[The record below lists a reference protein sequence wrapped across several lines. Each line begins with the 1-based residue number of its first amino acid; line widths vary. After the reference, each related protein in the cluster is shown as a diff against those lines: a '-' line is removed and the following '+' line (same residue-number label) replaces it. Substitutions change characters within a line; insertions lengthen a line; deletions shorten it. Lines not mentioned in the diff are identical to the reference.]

1 MFDPLL
7 LIIIAGVFLLAGTVK
22 GVIGLGLPTVSLG
35 LLVLVTDLP
44 GAMALMLVPSFVTNF
59 WQGVVGGHLG
69 ALLKR
74 LWLFFTAATASVWL
88 GGEVLVRVDA
98 HLLTALLGIVLMIYA
113 LISLRGV
120 RWYVPSKHTTSLG
133 VAAAGINGVIGGM
146 TGSFVVPGVM
156 YLQALGLDRH
166 QLVQAMGI
174 LFTLSTLALGLMLG
188 GHGLLSVDL
197 GGQSMAGVLP
207 ALLGM
212 ALGQRLRVRMS
223 EERFRRV
230 FFFAIL
236 VVGIAIAVRNL
247 VIL

>member
-1 MFDPLL
+1 MVDPGLF
-7 LIIIAGVFLLAGTVK
+7 IIIAGVFLLAGTVK

-59 WQGVVGGHLG
+59 WQGVAGGYLR
-69 ALLKR
+69 ALLVR
-74 LWLFFTAATASVWL
+74 LWPFFAVATASIWL
-88 GGEVLVRVDA
+88 GGAALVRVDA
-98 HLLTALLGIVLMIYA
+98 HLLTALLGGVLVIYA
-113 LISLRGV
+113 VISLSGARLHVPQRHATSVGV
-120 RWYVPSKHTTSLG
+120 V
-133 VAAAGINGVIGGM
+133 AAGINGGLGGM

-188 GHGLLSVDL
+188 GHGLLSIDL
-197 GGQSMAGVLP
+197 GMQSLAGVLP

-212 ALGQRLRVRMS
+212 ALGQRLRARMS
-223 EERFRRV
+223 EARFRRI

-236 VVGIAIAVRNL
+236 VVGIAIAVRNV